1 MKTKNKQKR
10 VEKEMNWEMCTDDT
24 ITKMDIIGH
33 YCDVAWWHMETT
45 DSEGDDDVE
54 GLNLQDAVMEC
65 YSNHD
70 LWENFITPKLQ
81 K

>member
-1 MKTKNKQKR
+1 
-10 VEKEMNWEMCTDDT
+10 MCTDDT

-70 LWENFITPKLQ
+70 L
-81 K
+81 